1 MKMKRISPPE
11 EEFRSQLIKARE
23 EFDDLLLCTDFDG
36 TLVTFT
42 GVPSQTKLPEETREL
57 LGRLA
62 GLDGLHLAI
71 ISGRGFQEL
80 TDLVPLSNATL
91 AGNHGL
97 KIRFASG
104 STYEPDIAEE
114 IHQTI
119 SRLNEVV
126 RENFA
131 GKEGIIIEN
140 KGFGLAL
147 HYRQF
152 EGNQEEVKNRFRKI
166 WSQHEIPDLE
176 LIKGAK
182 LLEVRPS
189 TWNKGNAV
197 QLLQEKWEEV
207 PTIYI
212 GDDTT
217 DEDAFAVLREQEFG
231 FPVLVSQ
238 VEDEDSL
245 AQYRLSNPQEVK
257 GFLEDL
263 YQIFQS

>member
-1 MKMKRISPPE
+1 MVRARD
-11 EEFRSQLIKARE
+11 EFGK
-23 EFDDLLLCTDFDG
+23 LLLCTDFDG

-42 GVPSQTKLPEETREL
+42 GVPSQTKLPGETREL
-57 LGRLA
+57 LKKLTA
-62 GLDGLHLAI
+62 VDGLHLAV
-71 ISGRGFQEL
+71 ISGRGFEEL
-80 TDLVPLSNATL
+80 TELVPLENASL

-104 STYEPDIAEE
+104 STYKPDIAEE
-114 IHQTI
+114 IHETI
-119 SRLNEVV
+119 SCLNESV

-131 GKEGIIIEN
+131 GKEGIIIED

-152 EGNQEEVKNRFRKI
+152 EGDQEEIKDRFRKI
-166 WSQHEIPDLE
+166 WSRHEIPELE

-189 TWNKGNAV
+189 TWNKGDAV
-197 QLLQEKWEEV
+197 RLLQEESEEV

-238 VEDEDSL
+238 VEDDDSL
-245 AQYRLSNPQEVK
+245 AQYRLANPQEVK

-263 YQIFQS
+263 YRIFQN